1 MEDNKKSEEDK
12 RREQFEHLYN
22 NENHYDDP
30 IEGDPTRI
38 NFNPSIKENING
50 IFYFLKK
57 TISFKDGSDIDGTI
71 KNIRSGITFT
81 GPNVWVLIC
90 SIIVA
95 SVGLNTNS
103 VAVIIGA
110 MLISPLMGPIRGV
123 GLGVGTNDIKL
134 IIESLKNFGVAVGI
148 SLLTAWLYFLITPL
162 TEITPELEGRTG
174 PNLMDVFIAFFGGL
188 AGIIAA
194 SRGDNSTVIPGVAIA
209 TALMPPLC
217 TAGFGLAYGNW
228 PFFFGALYLF
238 LLNTLFICLSTIV
251 VVRYL
256 KFPLRNFI
264 NPKVE
269 KKVKVISYVL
279 IFLVIIPAAYLFYG
293 KIQETIF
300 NQSARTFIKEVVEDD
315 ATLRHTQKI
324 VFDDESSKIELILTN
339 KVVSDATVLKWK
351 DKMNKYGLNPDI
363 LTVIQGEDV
372 DSKLAELKNEL
383 STQTASDSGKGYD
396 LIQEKEN
403 ELRRIEAELD
413 KTQLELE
420 LKKRNE
426 IDIETLLKNLA
437 LNYPDVKAV
446 EVYQGVSATQ
456 SINDTVYAIAVQF
469 KDSLTASVR
478 DVKNTKIGKQLK
490 IQLEGQG
497 IKSNYKIKVYNY

>member
-1 MEDNKKSEEDK
+1 MEDKEKSEEEK

-22 NENHYDDP
+22 NDNKFNDP

-38 NFNPSIKENING
+38 NFNPSIRENLKG
-50 IFYFLKK
+50 IFAFFKK
-57 TISFKDGSDIDGTI
+57 TVSFKDGSDVDGTI
-71 KNIRSGITFT
+71 KNIRSGINFT

-134 IIESLKNFGVAVGI
+134 IFESLKNFGVAVGI
-148 SLLTAWLYFLITPL
+148 SLLTAWLYFLISPL

-217 TAGFGLAYGNW
+217 TAGFGLASGNW

-238 LLNTLFICLSTIV
+238 FLNTLFICLSTII

-315 ATLRHTQKI
+315 PTLRHTQKI
-324 VFDDESSKIELILTN
+324 IFDDDLSKIELILTN
-339 KVVSDATVLKWK
+339 KVVSDATVLRWK
-351 DKMNKYGLNPDI
+351 SKMDKYGLDSKF

-383 STQTASDSGKGYD
+383 SSQTATDSGKGYD
-396 LIQEKEN
+396 IIQEKEN
-403 ELRRIEAELD
+403 ELKRIEAELD
-413 KTQLELE
+413 KTQLELD
-420 LKKRNE
+420 LKLRSE

-437 LNYPDVKAV
+437 LNYPEVKAV
-446 EVYQGVSATQ
+446 EVYQGVGASK
-456 SINDTVYAIAVQF
+456 SIMDTVYAIAVQYT
-469 KDSLTASVR
+469 DSLSLTDKKA
-478 DVKNTKIGKQLK
+478 KNTKIGKQLK
-490 IQLEGQG
+490 IQLEGQDVN
-497 IKSNYKIKVYNY
+497 SNYRIKVYNF

>member
-1 MEDNKKSEEDK
+1 MKENEKSEEDK
-12 RREQFEHLYN
+12 RREKFEHLYN
-22 NENHYDDP
+22 NNNKYDDP
-30 IEGDPTRI
+30 IEGDPTQF
-38 NFNPSIKENING
+38 NFNPSIRENLRG
-50 IFYFLKK
+50 IYDFFKK
-57 TISFKDGSDIDGTI
+57 TVSFKEGSDVNGTI
-71 KNIRSGITFT
+71 KSIRSGINFT

-110 MLISPLMGPIRGV
+110 MLISPLMGPIRGM

-134 IIESLKNFGVAVGI
+134 IFESLKNFGVAVGI
-148 SLLTAWLYFLITPL
+148 SLLTAWLYFLISPL

-217 TAGFGLAYGNW
+217 TAGFGLASGNW

-238 LLNTLFICLSTIV
+238 LLNTLFICLSTII

-256 KFPLRNFI
+256 NFPLRSFI

-269 KKVKVISYVL
+269 KKVKIISYVL
-279 IFLVIIPAAYLFYG
+279 IFLVIIPAGYLFYG

-300 NQSARTFIKEVVEDD
+300 NQSARNFIKEVVEEDR
-315 ATLRHTQKI
+315 TLRHTQKI
-324 VFDDESSKIELILTN
+324 VYDDASSKLELILTN
-339 KVVSDATVLKWK
+339 KVVSDATILRWK
-351 DKMNKYGLNPDI
+351 SKMDKYGLNPEA

-372 DSKLAELKNEL
+372 DSKLAELKTEL
-383 STQTASDSGKGYD
+383 SNQTATDSGKGYD

-403 ELRRIEAELD
+403 ELKRIEAELD

-426 IDIETLLKNLA
+426 IDVETLLKNLA

-446 EVYQGVSATQ
+446 EVYQGVSAAQ

-469 KDSLTASVR
+469 KDSLSITE
-478 DVKNTKIGKQLK
+478 KNAKNNKIGKQLK

-497 IKSNYKIKVYNY
+497 IKSNYRIKVYNY